1 MPDFEFDATAS
12 LETNLEAFLAE
23 MDTVDA
29 EMAVILRA
37 NIDTLADVVRN
48 GERNSSSR
56 ADFNTEVMQALDALL
71 LQRAAENDD

>member
-48 GERNSSSR
+48 GERNSRSR